1 MKPKMDE
8 LKNIAPNLSNMKK
21 DSPFRVPEDYFDNFA
36 ARLENKIQQENKPQH
51 RSKLYLLR
59 KPYLAVAATFAGLII
74 MAVTVLRVV
83 ETKHTSNGLTNEEI
97 MAYIQD
103 DIYDYDEYT
112 IIENLKPEKSIN
124 IKSELNDDEII
135 KYLVNDGVDVSTIS
149 DEF

>member
-1 MKPKMDE
+1 MDE
-8 LKNIAPNLSNMKK
+8 LKNIAPNLSKIKK

-36 ARLENKIQQENKPQH
+36 ARLENKIQQENKPEH
-51 RSKLYLLR
+51 RSKLFLLR
-59 KPYLAVAATFAGLII
+59 KPHLAIAATFAGLII

-83 ETKHTSNGLTNEEI
+83 ETKHTSAGLTNEEI

-124 IKSELNDDEII
+124 VKSELNDDEII
-135 KYLVNDGVDVSTIS
+135 KYLENDGIDVSTIS